1 MAYKVLS
8 LKWRPQSFNDVVG
21 QEHIITTL
29 SNAIV
34 QNRIAQGY
42 IFTGPRGVG
51 KTTTARILAMALNST
66 NGPNVNFDSQT
77 TTSREIAEGRSIDV
91 LEIDGAS
98 NRGIEDIR
106 GLREQIKFSPMNG
119 SYKIVIIDEVHMLT
133 NQAFN
138 ALLRTLEEPPSHGKF
153 IFATTDIHKVPA
165 TILSRCQRFDFNR
178 IPVNIISDRMNY
190 ILKDEGIES
199 DSESIYAIAKKA
211 DGSMRDALSLLEQA
225 ISFCNGKLD
234 NKNVCKAI
242 GLISQDLYFKFTDSI
257 KNKDYNS
264 MIELLTEFSMHGI
277 PAFQIL
283 IGLKEHIRNIVYAGI
298 DNGEYLLEFNDE
310 NKSSYIKESS
320 RWDKKDLFRLNQVL
334 IDTSAVI
341 KRSHNPYL
349 LLEMTLFKLLE
360 MDSSV
365 NINQLLKNVAGNQPI
380 FTNEV
385 IPTELDKL
393 KKENRPTFKIN
404 NKNKNLENNDI
415 PKEPNKKLNQIKIDK
430 RIMDNKNLD
439 KKFQLNIDDL
449 NNIWPQIIEK
459 INDEKPSVAT
469 ILEDFKPWKIEH
481 ARIIL
486 LLDSSMGF
494 NHDLLKI
501 GLIMIEKQLQ
511 EKFNYKFNVDYEI
524 NRNENIQDKS
534 KEVIDKDKFKN
545 QDDEV
550 FNRVVDLF
558 DGEIIE

>member
-1 MAYKVLS
+1 MAYKILS

-29 SNAIV
+29 SNAIT
-34 QNRIAQGY
+34 QDRIAQGY

-66 NGPNVNFDSQT
+66 NGPSVNFDSQT
-77 TTSREIAEGRSIDV
+77 TISKEIAEGRSIDV

-98 NRGIEDIR
+98 NRGIDDIR
-106 GLREQIKFSPMNG
+106 GLREQIKFAPMNG
-119 SYKIVIIDEVHMLT
+119 SYKVVIIDEVHMLT

-178 IPVNIISDRMNY
+178 IPINIISERMNH
-190 ILKDEGIES
+190 ILKFEGIES
-199 DSESIYAIAKKA
+199 DSESVYVIAKKA
-211 DGSMRDALSLLEQA
+211 DGSMRDALSMLEQA

-234 NKNVCKAI
+234 SKNVCKAI
-242 GLISQDLYFKFTDSI
+242 GLISQDFYFKFTSSI

-264 MIELLTEFSMHGI
+264 MMKLLTEFSMQGI
-277 PAFQIL
+277 PAFQVL
-283 IGLKEHIRNIVYAGI
+283 IGLKEHIRNIVYAGVN
-298 DNGEYLLEFNDE
+298 NGENLLEFNDE
-310 NKSSYIKESS
+310 NKSYYIKESS
-320 RWDKKDLFRLNQVL
+320 KWDKKDLFRLNQVL
-334 IDTSAVI
+334 IDTSAGI

-365 NINQLLKNVAGNQPI
+365 DINQLLKNIATKQPN

-385 IPTELDKL
+385 NDVGLDNPKNDNKSTL
-393 KKENRPTFKIN
+393 KIN
-404 NKNKNLENNDI
+404 NEIKNPENNDI
-415 PKEPNKKLNQIKIDK
+415 PKGLPNKPNEINFDELNE
-430 RIMDNKNLD
+430 
-439 KKFQLNIDDL
+439 
-449 NNIWPQIIEK
+449 IWPQIIEK
-459 INDEKPSVAT
+459 INDERPSVAT
-469 ILEDFKPWKIEH
+469 ILDDFKPLKIEH
-481 ARIIL
+481 TRISL
-486 LLDSSMGF
+486 FSDSSSGF

-501 GLIMIEKQLQ
+501 GLNMIEKQLQ
-511 EKFNYKFNVDYEI
+511 ERFNNKFSVDYEI
-524 NRNENIQDKS
+524 NSTASIKDKD
-534 KEVIDKDKFKN
+534 KEGVNKDKFKN
-545 QDDEV
+545 QDDKV